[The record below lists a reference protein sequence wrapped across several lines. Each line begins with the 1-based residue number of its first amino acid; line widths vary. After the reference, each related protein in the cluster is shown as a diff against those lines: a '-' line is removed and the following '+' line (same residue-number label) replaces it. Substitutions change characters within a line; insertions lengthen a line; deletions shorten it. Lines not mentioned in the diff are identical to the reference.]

1 MANIFL
7 KVDSK
12 FMVSEV
18 DNPSSVVDEF
28 NGIGGKG
35 LNVTVTPADGQ
46 SRVGFD
52 LTNEIVVSGSMI
64 AKVVG
69 KYIEVDCQAV
79 FKLSP
84 RPQFNE
90 LILDPQSK
98 WSLDYLQFLES
109 DGSIGGAYPVSGLE
123 ITIREFKNRFGVD
136 CQERTSVLPVV
147 TSLNQNDLS

>member
-7 KVDSK
+7 KVNSK
-12 FMVSEV
+12 FLVSEV
-18 DNPSSVVDEF
+18 DDPPSVIDEF
-28 NGIGGKG
+28 NSINGKG
-35 LNVTVTPADGQ
+35 LSVTLTHAD
-46 SRVGFD
+46 SKSPIGFD
-52 LTNEIVVSGSMI
+52 LTNDIIVSGSMI

-69 KYIEVDCQAV
+69 KNIEVDCQAV

-90 LILDPQSK
+90 IILDPQSK

-147 TSLNQNDLS
+147 TSLNQNDLG